1 MPKQQ
6 NERIKLISKFLD
18 KSQVVNFEKLN
29 SIDDIINLPISSFNF
44 LNDADATLVSELFQ
58 ISSIG
63 QLNSLDPSQPFETL
77 YEDKKNKN
85 KIEHLLQTDLEIED
99 KLIKAVTIS
108 NIISKIKEE
117 SISYLKKEQKVI
129 VVGLGNAGK
138 TTILKKF
145 GGQIGIKDLAR
156 LKPTKGAERQEIV
169 TSDLILIIWDFGGQ
183 EEYRDMYLQE
193 PHRYF
198 LNIDLVIYV
207 IDLQTPGNYTESIEY
222 FKNILEILE
231 KLEENPHILIFL
243 HKYDPDLKDD
253 PDVLLNVEFVKSLIK
268 KAFIDRKKFEYE
280 IYLSSIYSILA
291 KEPKFS
297 RYLKETMEKT
307 ATLSDHK
314 LEGMSSVLEST
325 LNGIIR
331 LSETVMHQFSEI
343 ERRLINMENTK
354 LNSNIIQSQMPL
366 PEYSSPSN
374 LTPPSR
380 SKTSRSASR
389 RGSEKA
395 RGAVLKE
402 LKELIEKRSR

>member
-44 LNDADATLVSELFQ
+44 LNDADATLISDLFQ
-58 ISSIG
+58 INSIG
-63 QLNSLDPSQPFETL
+63 QLNSLDPSQPFEIL
-77 YEDKKNKN
+77 YEDKKNK
-85 KIEHLLQTDLEIED
+85 KRIEHLLQTDLEIKD

-183 EEYRDMYLQE
+183 EEYREIYLQE

-207 IDLQTPGNYTESIEY
+207 IDLQAPGNYTESIEY

-253 PDVLLNVEFVKSLIK
+253 PDILLNVEFVKTLIK
-268 KAFIDRKKFEYE
+268 KSFIDRKKFDYE

-314 LEGMSSVLEST
+314 LEGMSLVLEST

-343 ERRLINMENTK
+343 ERRLINIENTK
-354 LNSNIIQSQMPL
+354 LNSNKIQSPLPL
-366 PEYSSPSN
+366 PEYSSPST

-380 SKTSRSASR
+380 SKTSRSVSR

>member
-18 KSQVVNFEKLN
+18 KSQVPNFEKLN
-29 SIDDIINLPISSFNF
+29 SIDDIISLPISSFNF
-44 LNDADATLVSELFQ
+44 LNEADATLISELFQ
-58 ISSIG
+58 INSIG
-63 QLNSLDPSQPFETL
+63 QLNSLDPIQPFEIL
-77 YEDKKNKN
+77 YEDKKNKK
-85 KIEHLLQTDLEIED
+85 KIEHLLQTDLEIKD

-291 KEPKFS
+291 REPKFS

-325 LNGIIR
+325 LDGIIR

-343 ERRLINMENTK
+343 ERRLINIENTK
-354 LNSNIIQSQMPL
+354 LNSNIIQSQLPL

-380 SKTSRSASR
+380 SKTSRSVSR

>member
-44 LNDADATLVSELFQ
+44 LNDADATLISDLFQ
-58 ISSIG
+58 INSIG
-63 QLNSLDPSQPFETL
+63 QFNSLDPIQPFEIL
-77 YEDKKNKN
+77 YEDKKNK
-85 KIEHLLQTDLEIED
+85 KRIEHLLQTDLEIKD

-183 EEYRDMYLQE
+183 EEYREIYLQE

-207 IDLQTPGNYTESIEY
+207 IDLQAPGNYTESIEY
-222 FKNILEILE
+222 FKNILEVLE

-253 PDVLLNVEFVKSLIK
+253 PDILLNVEFVKTLIK
-268 KAFIDRKKFEYE
+268 KAFIDRKKFDYE

-325 LNGIIR
+325 LNGIIQ

-343 ERRLINMENTK
+343 ERRLINIENTK
-354 LNSNIIQSQMPL
+354 LNSNKIQSPLPL
-366 PEYSSPSN
+366 PEYSSPST

-380 SKTSRSASR
+380 SKTSRSVSR

>member
-354 LNSNIIQSQMPL
+354 LNPNTIQSQLPL

-380 SKTSRSASR
+380 SKTSRSGSR

>member
-6 NERIKLISKFLD
+6 SERIKLISKFLD
-18 KSQVVNFEKLN
+18 KSRVVNFDKLN
-29 SIDDIINLPISSFNF
+29 SIDDIISLPISSFNF
-44 LNDADATLVSELFQ
+44 LNDADAILISDLFQ
-58 ISSIG
+58 INSIG
-63 QLNSLDPSQPFETL
+63 QLNSLDPSQPFMIL
-77 YEDKKNKN
+77 YKEKKNK
-85 KIEHLLQTDLEIED
+85 KRIEHLLQTDLEIED
-99 KLIKAVTIS
+99 KVIKAVTIS
-108 NIISKIKEE
+108 NIIYKIKEE

-129 VVGLGNAGK
+129 VVGLSNAGK

-145 GGQIGIKDLAR
+145 GGQIGIKDLAK
-156 LKPTKGAERQEIV
+156 LKPTKGAERQEII

-183 EEYRDMYLQE
+183 QEYREMYIQD

-198 LNIDLVIYV
+198 LKIDLIIYV
-207 IDLQTPGNYTESIEY
+207 IDLQDPNKYGESIEY
-222 FKNILEILE
+222 FKQILEILE
-231 KLEENPHILIFL
+231 KLEENPHILIFI
-243 HKYDPDLKDD
+243 HKYDPDLKDT
-253 PDVLLNVEFVKSLIK
+253 PEVLLNIEFVKDLIK
-268 KAFIDRKKFEYE
+268 KAFINRKKFDYE

-331 LSETVMHQFSEI
+331 LSETVMYQFGEI
-343 ERRLINMENTK
+343 DRRLKNLESKKLSSDETQTPIPSPEYASPPH
-354 LNSNIIQSQMPL
+354 LNS
-366 PEYSSPSN
+366 
-374 LTPPSR
+374 PPHD
-380 SKTSRSASR
+380 KTSRSVSR

-402 LKELIEKRSR
+402 LKELLEKRSK

>member
-18 KSQVVNFEKLN
+18 KTQVVNFDKLN

-44 LNDADATLVSELFQ
+44 LNDADASLISDLFQ
-58 ISSIG
+58 INSIG
-63 QLNSLDPSQPFETL
+63 QFNSLDPSQPFEIL
-77 YEDKKNKN
+77 YEDKKNKK
-85 KIEHLLQTDLEIED
+85 KIEHLLQADLEIED

-108 NIISKIKEE
+108 KIIFKIKEE

-183 EEYRDMYLQE
+183 EEYREMYLQE

-198 LNIDLVIYV
+198 LKIDLVIYV
-207 IDLQTPGNYTESIEY
+207 IDLQAPENYAESIEY
-222 FKNILEILE
+222 FKKILEILE

-268 KAFIDRKKFEYE
+268 KAFTDRKKFDYE
-280 IYLSSIYSILA
+280 IYLSSIYSVLA

-343 ERRLINMENTK
+343 ERRLINIENTK
-354 LNSNIIQSQMPL
+354 LSSNKTQSPMPS
-366 PEYSSPSN
+366 PEYSPPSQ

-380 SKTSRSASR
+380 SKTSRSVSR

>member
-44 LNDADATLVSELFQ
+44 LNDADATLISDLFQ
-58 ISSIG
+58 INSIG
-63 QLNSLDPSQPFETL
+63 QFNSLDPSQPFEIL
-77 YEDKKNKN
+77 YEDKKNK
-85 KIEHLLQTDLEIED
+85 KRIEHLLQTDLEIKD

-183 EEYRDMYLQE
+183 EEYREIYLQE

-207 IDLQTPGNYTESIEY
+207 IDLQAPGNYTESIEY
-222 FKNILEILE
+222 FKNILEVLE

-253 PDVLLNVEFVKSLIK
+253 PDILLNVEFVKTLIK
-268 KAFIDRKKFEYE
+268 KAFIDRKKFDYE

-343 ERRLINMENTK
+343 ERRLINIENTK
-354 LNSNIIQSQMPL
+354 LNSNKIQSPLPL
-366 PEYSSPSN
+366 PEYSSPST

-380 SKTSRSASR
+380 SKTSRSVSR

>member
-44 LNDADATLVSELFQ
+44 LNDADATLISDLFQ
-58 ISSIG
+58 INSIG
-63 QLNSLDPSQPFETL
+63 QLNSLDPSQPFEIL
-77 YEDKKNKN
+77 YEDKKNK
-85 KIEHLLQTDLEIED
+85 KRIEHLLQTDLEIKD

-183 EEYRDMYLQE
+183 EEYREIYLQE

-207 IDLQTPGNYTESIEY
+207 IDLQAPGNYTESIEY
-222 FKNILEILE
+222 FKNILEVLE

-253 PDVLLNVEFVKSLIK
+253 PDILLNVEFVKTLIK
-268 KAFIDRKKFEYE
+268 KAFIDRKKFDYE

-343 ERRLINMENTK
+343 ERRLINIENTK
-354 LNSNIIQSQMPL
+354 LNSNKIQSPLPL
-366 PEYSSPSN
+366 PEYSSPST

-380 SKTSRSASR
+380 SKTSRSVSR

>member
-44 LNDADATLVSELFQ
+44 LNDADATLISDLFQ
-58 ISSIG
+58 INSIG
-63 QLNSLDPSQPFETL
+63 QFNSLDPSQPFEIL
-77 YEDKKNKN
+77 YEDKKNK
-85 KIEHLLQTDLEIED
+85 KRIEHLLQTDLEIKD

-183 EEYRDMYLQE
+183 EEYREIYLQE

-207 IDLQTPGNYTESIEY
+207 IDLQAPGNYTESIEY
-222 FKNILEILE
+222 FKNILEVLE

-253 PDVLLNVEFVKSLIK
+253 PDILLNVEFVKTLIK
-268 KAFIDRKKFEYE
+268 KAFIDRKKFDYE

-314 LEGMSSVLEST
+314 LEGMSLVLEST

-343 ERRLINMENTK
+343 ERRLINIENTK
-354 LNSNIIQSQMPL
+354 LNSNKIQSPLPL
-366 PEYSSPSN
+366 PEYSSPST

-380 SKTSRSASR
+380 SKTSRSVSR

>member
-44 LNDADATLVSELFQ
+44 LNDADATLISDLFQ
-58 ISSIG
+58 INSIG
-63 QLNSLDPSQPFETL
+63 QFNSLDPSQPFEIL
-77 YEDKKNKN
+77 YEDKKNK
-85 KIEHLLQTDLEIED
+85 KRIEHLLQTDLEIKD

-183 EEYRDMYLQE
+183 EEYREIYLQE

-207 IDLQTPGNYTESIEY
+207 IDLQAPGNYTESIEY
-222 FKNILEILE
+222 FKNILEVLE

-253 PDVLLNVEFVKSLIK
+253 PDILLNVEFVKTLIK
-268 KAFIDRKKFEYE
+268 KAFIDRKKFDYE

-325 LNGIIR
+325 LNGIIQ

-343 ERRLINMENTK
+343 ERRLINIENTK
-354 LNSNIIQSQMPL
+354 LNSNKIQSPLPL
-366 PEYSSPSN
+366 PEYSSPST

-380 SKTSRSASR
+380 SKTSRSVSR